1 MGSSAVSTP
10 LKSEIALNALDD
22 SNFGIK
28 QFDIFTKSEIN
39 IDFFELKRNFEA
51 TDFLRDFQES
61 EYEYWKLL
69 RLSLSGNVGIFKG
82 KDDFLYSLLQKINP
96 NSFRKIIEKKTILEE
111 KIAVEIN
118 ETKESKQIAEENLS
132 EQDFIE
138 IPLSA
143 SPVEETKEG
152 RIETKSVNEEQ
163 AILVREEPRT
173 RLIDILKKGTLNEGN
188 PVSRS
193 FKEVSEENLLFQ
205 KVEIEDS
212 RKREMGQGSQFRNK
226 HVEDR
231 QYDSKESNWR
241 PASKMNARQLDEQ
254 NSRYTGMTPSGRTGR
269 DEGHQRQTDE
279 YNENKRSRPRSDRN
293 YR

>member
-10 LKSEIALNALDD
+10 LKSETALNALED

-28 QFDIFTKSEIN
+28 QFEIFAKSEIN
-39 IDFFELKRNFEA
+39 IDFFELKRNFDA

-69 RLSLSGNVGIFKG
+69 RLSLNGNVGIFKG
-82 KDDFLYSLLQKINP
+82 KDDFLFSLLQKINP

-118 ETKESKQIAEENLS
+118 ETKESKQMTEENLS

-138 IPLSA
+138 IPLST
-143 SPVEETKEG
+143 SPVGETREG
-152 RIETKSVNEEQ
+152 KIETKTTKEEQ
-163 AILVREEPRT
+163 VILVREESRAS
-173 RLIDILKKGTLNEGN
+173 LIDILKEGTLNGCN
-188 PVSRS
+188 PASRS
-193 FKEVSEENLLFQ
+193 FKEVSEENSLFP

-212 RKREMGQGSQFRNK
+212 QKRQMGQASQFRNE

-231 QYDSKESNWR
+231 QDASRTSNWR
-241 PASKMNARQLDEQ
+241 PASKMNARQFDEQ

-279 YNENKRSRPRSDRN
+279 YYENKRSRPRSDRN